1 MISSR
6 LVKAVANSG
15 YEIFLEET
23 RGRIEV
29 EKLKFPE
36 FRTLSPRNEWISER

>member
-6 LVKAVANSG
+6 SVKAVVNSG
-15 YEIFLEET
+15 YEIFLEES
-23 RGRIEV
+23 RARIKV